1 MDWLV
6 TYKYKDVERQLQLQ
20 ARTVPNIQVIAFR
33 AVTEVFGEKPPVAK
47 IAGQPVLDWVR
58 ACGVDITDVILLRR
72 NSRERKADAEDPNAG
87 VQTLQG

>member
-6 TYKYKDVERQLQLQ
+6 TYKYNNVERQLQLQ
-20 ARTVPNIQVIAFR
+20 ARSVPNIQVIAFR

-47 IAGQPVLDWVR
+47 TAGQPVLDWVR

-72 NSRERKADAEDPNAG
+72 TSRERKADSEDQNLGA
-87 VQTLQG
+87 QTRQG